1 MANIIPYTQTSK
13 HESPDTLKELTDW
26 THRFLCQSSRLKVQ
40 SKTFCIC
47 FRQESCRA
55 PTILDLLHTHT
66 ISENGYLSTAD
77 SRHLVPGTP
86 GCKQESYLDLQR
98 KDRLKRSLKPK
109 ASEMPA
115 KIPISKQT
123 MDVCLQEKA
132 LTLFGHPRKRICKE
146 QLGLTRACVAS

>member
-13 HESPDTLKELTDW
+13 HESPDTLKDLTVW

-40 SKTFCIC
+40 SKLFAS
-47 FRQESCRA
+47 FQRESCRA
-55 PTILDLLHTHT
+55 PTKLDLLHTHM

-77 SRHLVPGTP
+77 CRHLVPGTP

-98 KDRLKRSLKPK
+98 KDQLKRSLKPK

-115 KIPISKQT
+115 KIPMSKQH
-123 MDVCLQEKA
+123 
-132 LTLFGHPRKRICKE
+132 GRPYHNHPHD
-146 QLGLTRACVAS
+146 L